1 MVNKTI
7 LRQGAKKSNL
17 EKHVDNREKGLGTR
31 EVEGDLPVLVL
42 DVHVRPT
49 PQQSSYHL
57 YGGRAMVGMGLHKFT
72 TL

>member
-1 MVNKTI
+1 
-7 LRQGAKKSNL
+7 
-17 EKHVDNREKGLGTR
+17 VDNREKGLGTR

-57 YGGRAMVGMGLHKFT
+57 YGGRAMVGMSLHKFT